1 MVRRMEKQN
10 ERDKHVNH
18 PVEPNIDA
26 LLRDVYD
33 EPVADDGFS
42 AHVMQKIPMQ
52 RKTHHRYT
60 LIAFVIGLLALMWQV
75 LSSSLFETAWHDLA
89 QAQFSVTLIV
99 LFAVFFGA
107 SLLVSAWVLTEAE

>member
-1 MVRRMEKQN
+1 M
-10 ERDKHVNH
+10 NH

-26 LLRDVYD
+26 LLREVYD

-42 AHVMQKIPMQ
+42 VRLMQKIPTQ
-52 RKTHHRYT
+52 RRTQHRYT

-75 LSSSLFETAWHDLA
+75 LSSSWFETARRDLA
-89 QAQFSVTLIV
+89 QAQFSVTLMV